1 MFFKGV
7 NMKYKFHDGGRS
19 NTAFRKKTDLGDCV
33 VRALTLAT
41 NLDYT
46 LVWHELCDIAKLTG
60 RYPNEKE
67 TYEMFLF
74 KYEWVKQKT
83 PRDKNKKLIS
93 IMRWDYKG
101 AAVISTSSHLVYV
114 NNKTIFDTWDCR
126 TSKIYNYYA

>member
-1 MFFKGV
+1 
-7 NMKYKFHDGGRS
+7 
-19 NTAFRKKTDLGDCV
+19 
-33 VRALTLAT
+33 
-41 NLDYT
+41 
-46 LVWHELCDIAKLTG
+46 
-60 RYPNEKE
+60 
-67 TYEMFLF
+67 MFLF